1 MDLYGG
7 KAFWKIGFQRGVQPL
22 QKVKIPESMK
32 KKKKKKKKKADLEY
46 HYQITAESR
55 VSRVLEFDS

>member
-32 KKKKKKKKKADLEY
+32 KKKKADLEY